1 MNMYRVLFVTS
12 DSRSG
17 RGVGEHPGPSRCQCL
32 VTNHYA
38 LKGACPRV
46 VCGMDDDGIE
56 TDAWA
61 ADEGPGSG
69 APIPASA
76 AWREGEN
83 PGRRQ
88 FVDIGDLLLE
98 ADPLGALPNVRMAY
112 ETWGSLNAARDN
124 SIYVAHALTG
134 DSHVFGPAESG
145 HLTGGWWNAMVGVG
159 KPIDP
164 TRHFIVSANVVGGCQ
179 GTTGPASA
187 HPEDGRPWG
196 SRFPYV
202 TMRDMV
208 NAEIAVM
215 DHLGID
221 RWRLIAG
228 PSMGGMRA
236 IEWTVMAPGRVRAI
250 APVGSTAAVT
260 ADQIAWSTTQLAA
273 IAADPKFRAG
283 DYYDAAD
290 GQGPHTGLGIA
301 RMIAHTTYRS
311 EGELGERFGRS
322 YQGDGDPIGRGGQF
336 AVQSYLAHH
345 ARKLARRFDANTYV
359 RLAQAIQSHDVG
371 RGRGGVEAAL
381 ANIDA
386 PALIVAVDSD
396 RLYPVHNSERLD
408 AAMSGSRGV
417 KVVHSTVGH
426 DGFLV
431 ESGQLNAFM
440 AAFEQGL

>member
-1 MNMYRVLFVTS
+1 
-12 DSRSG
+12 
-17 RGVGEHPGPSRCQCL
+17 
-32 VTNHYA
+32 
-38 LKGACPRV
+38 
-46 VCGMDDDGIE
+46 MDDDGIE

-61 ADEGPGSG
+61 ADEGPGPG

-76 AWREGEN
+76 AWREGDH

-88 FVDIGDLLLE
+88 FVQIGDLALE
-98 ADPLGALPNVRMAY
+98 ADPAGVLPDVRMAY
-112 ETWGSLNAARDN
+112 ETWGQLNPAGDN
-124 SIYVAHALTG
+124 AVYVAHALTG

-187 HPEDGRPWG
+187 HPSDGKPWG

-202 TMRDMV
+202 TLRDMV

-236 IEWTVMAPGRVRAI
+236 IEWTVMAPGRVGAI

-260 ADQIAWSTTQLAA
+260 ADQIAWSTTQLAS
-273 IAADPKFRAG
+273 ISADPKFRGG
-283 DYYDAAD
+283 DYYGAAD
-290 GQGPHTGLGIA
+290 GDGPHVGLGVA

-322 YQGDGDPIGRGGQF
+322 YQGDSDPLGRGGKF
-336 AVQSYLAHH
+336 AIQSYLEHH

-359 RLAQAIQSHDVG
+359 RLAQSIQSHDVG

-381 ANIDA
+381 AAIDV

-408 AAMSGSRGV
+408 AAMSGSDGV
-417 KVVHSTVGH
+417 KVVHSPVGH

-431 ESGQLNAFM
+431 ESGQLNAFVS
-440 AAFEQGL
+440 AFELTL